1 MTIRYYDPSKF
12 NQDYS
17 FAARSLLYF
26 VLSIFFIPCFYKG
39 KIKLM
44 DTTQIAMPC
53 FFLTFQSSK
62 LISDMS
68 FESILTSIY

>member
-1 MTIRYYDPSKF
+1 
-12 NQDYS
+12 
-17 FAARSLLYF
+17 
-26 VLSIFFIPCFYKG
+26 
-39 KIKLM
+39 M

-68 FESILTSIY
+68 FESILTSIYWNLNYSTGNKEFCVNYCTIIIIIICNYDNNNKQI